1 MITVCQ
7 AVVVICAVLLLVM
20 LGATGLVAALRFFY
34 GVETITPEKI
44 RSQWSFD
51 TIPERYRTGDPAE
64 STQAPVRSST

>member
-51 TIPERYRTGDPAE
+51 VIPEGYRTGDVLGP
-64 STQAPVRSST
+64 SQPPVRNP